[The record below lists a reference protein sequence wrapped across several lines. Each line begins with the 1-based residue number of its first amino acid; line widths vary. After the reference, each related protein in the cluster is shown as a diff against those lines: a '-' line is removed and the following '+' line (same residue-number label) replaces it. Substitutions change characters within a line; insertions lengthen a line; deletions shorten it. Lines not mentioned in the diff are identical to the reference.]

1 MIKGGCYC
9 GKIKYEISGDPISVV
24 HCHCG
29 NCKRSVGGPF
39 TTWVVIKESSFSL
52 TSGTLKTHLTEGR
65 VTRGFCNNC
74 GSSVSYNPLK
84 SDTIDVT
91 AGTLDDPD
99 SVSPNKHIWDRKRVK
114 WITMD
119 DDLPHYSEWSQN
131 AEPIE

>member
-1 MIKGGCYC
+1 MLTGKCYC
-9 GKIKYEISGDPISVV
+9 GKIKYEISSEPISVV

-39 TTWVVIKESSFSL
+39 TTWVVVTESSFAV
-52 TSGTLKTHLTEGR
+52 TSGELKTHLTEGR
-65 VTRGFCNNC
+65 VHRGFCDNC
-74 GSSVSYNPLK
+74 GSSITYNPLK
-84 SDTIDVT
+84 SDTIDIT

-99 SVSPNKHIWDRKRVK
+99 SVSPKKHIWDRKRIK

-119 DDLPHYSEWSQN
+119 DDLPHFSEWSQN